1 MRQDQSTTN
10 NECLTIE
17 LRLNYSNEVS
27 DTNGYYRRNTI
38 ELRLDY
44 LSSIIFETNDI
55 QNDEDD
61 LFKINVIFI
70 NNNKQDKIKLNTFPS
85 NLNQLIADIRIQL
98 IEQGTYVM
106 AERIVIFSQRNNSD
120 VLVVDNITWKRITLT
135 F

>member
-1 MRQDQSTTN
+1 
-10 NECLTIE
+10 CLTIE

-61 LFKINVIFI
+61 LIQSSYTFMCFI
-70 NNNKQDKIKLNTFPS
+70 K
-85 NLNQLIADIRIQL
+85 